1 MEEAGVPRFL
11 FVDFPLG
18 NPMGK
23 PGDLGMQQELC
34 SLALDVL
41 ERAHAPRSTV
51 QAPYGWG
58 SDEWRANYMVV
69 DDTNRVELAAAGATR
84 RAEQQAAKT
93 DGRARAD

>member
-23 PGDLGMQQELC
+23 PSDLAMQKELC

-41 ERAHAPRSTV
+41 ERAHVPRSTV
-51 QAPYGWG
+51 QAPFAWD
-58 SDEWRANYMVV
+58 SDEWRANYMLV
-69 DDTNRVELAAAGATR
+69 DDSNRAELAAAGAKR
-84 RAEQQAAKT
+84 RADQQAAKT
-93 DGRARAD
+93 DGRARAN